1 METAKRVAKQP
12 GPELDK
18 LLNGVNS
25 ALEEPERRGVL
36 TRIGDCPRTD
46 HSGTHLLLSRAEH
59 NQA

>member
-36 TRIGDCPRTD
+36 TRTRDCSRTD
-46 HSGTHLLLSRAEH
+46 PSGTYLLLSRAEH